1 MNASLMFILLLA
13 GAAGDG
19 AGLSFQ
25 AQLGYE
31 PALLAT
37 GDDYAY
43 TFDDLFPSLG
53 EVCYFS
59 HSLSG
64 KIGIETEN
72 DWQMHAIGSVSQSVI
87 PNGKVNISFGG
98 WGFPVTRWVSQEF
111 SVGAEAGYAF
121 FGKKSSVYLGLELTW
136 GKLSG
141 SPEFHRG
148 FGDDAES
155 QIVHLTSTMLGL
167 QGHIGIDIPLVSFGR
182 FSLGL
187 SPMLKGG
194 AIKEQ
199 KAEGIPDDA
208 VWAGP
213 FTLSKWGVA
222 LGVNVNYDGGQRQ

>member
-1 MNASLMFILLLA
+1 MISFIISALLLA
-13 GAAGDG
+13 GASEDN
-19 AGLSFQ
+19 GLSFQ

-31 PALLAT
+31 PALLLT
-37 GDDYAY
+37 GYDYTY
-43 TFDDLFPSLG
+43 FSDGLFPTFQ
-53 EVCYFS
+53 EATYFS

-141 SPEFHRG
+141 SPEFHRD

-222 LGVNVNYDGGQRQ
+222 LGVNLNYDGVKQQ